1 MTTFGHS
8 HDRPDLLD
16 RNSVVPQMSLNS
28 FDGMN
33 NYEQAQD
40 LTFFSLMYW
49 SMNWHKKK
57 WV

>member
-1 MTTFGHS
+1 MTTSGHS

-40 LTFFSLMYW
+40 LTFSP
-49 SMNWHKKK
+49 
-57 WV
+57 